1 MDSGFP
7 FGVPSRLEYTSGRLR
22 FSPGYRRPP
31 RTSPVQAVRG
41 RGTHWDSDGGQKVKV
56 QPRVFGRHTGVL
68 ESPRVKRCR
77 GAGRPKPNTLLRS
90 RRLL

>member
-31 RTSPVQAVRG
+31 RTHQFRPSGAEARI
-41 RGTHWDSDGGQKVKV
+41 GTQMAG
-56 QPRVFGRHTGVL
+56 
-68 ESPRVKRCR
+68 KR
-77 GAGRPKPNTLLRS
+77 
-90 RRLL
+90 